1 MYLTGREYT
10 FKGRGPYCFRINGQV
25 YHKISQMK
33 PETGKSPGF
42 SQIYIYDQQNE
53 LDNHLQ
59 PFAKLDRTLLHE
71 LQEMIKDMN
80 PYAQKY
86 KHVGEVIKQKPT
98 EDVHLV
104 LKATRKTVD
113 PQRYN
118 LPNGSDVAVVIP
130 SDSQHGASHRDV
142 CDI

>member
-1 MYLTGREYT
+1 
-10 FKGRGPYCFRINGQV
+10 
-25 YHKISQMK
+25 
-33 PETGKSPGF
+33 
-42 SQIYIYDQQNE
+42 
-53 LDNHLQ
+53 
-59 PFAKLDRTLLHE
+59 
-71 LQEMIKDMN
+71 MIKDVN

-98 EDVHLV
+98 EDVQLV

-130 SDSQHGASHRDV
+130 SDSQNGASHRDV
-142 CDI
+142 VIYKSAAHHPDGYSLMNIDTRHPMYDPLMYVLMFPYGDKGWEDGCHPLINKRREDCTALKYYRYRLMP